1 MFKKKK
7 GPTIF
12 CLQEIYFK
20 YDTNWLKG
28 RKHTYYANTDT
39 MEGGMAILKSDPV
52 DFRANGMTLDKDGH
66 KKKKNRVNS
75 SGGNNNPKH

>member
-39 MEGGMAILKSDPV
+39 MEGGENKAEDL
-52 DFRANGMTLDKDGH
+52 L
-66 KKKKNRVNS
+66 
-75 SGGNNNPKH
+75 